1 MSGVSDN
8 PCWTIPKS
16 AHEEVR
22 VELTHW
28 KGADRLNVRVWVRK
42 DDGVMIATKFG
53 FTLALDR
60 CESFSDAVASAVCV
74 ARERGLI
81 V

>member
-8 PCWTIPKS
+8 PRWSIPKS

-28 KGADRLNVRVWVRK
+28 KGTDRLNVRVWVLK
-42 DDGVMIATKFG
+42 DDGAMIATKFG

-60 CESFSDAVASAVCV
+60 CQAFSDAVASAVCV

>member
-22 VELTHW
+22 VEITHW
-28 KGADRLNVRVWVRK
+28 KGTDRLNVRVWVQS
-42 DDGVMIATKFG
+42 DGGAIATKHG

-60 CESFSDAVASAVCV
+60 CEALSDAVASAVCV

-81 V
+81 I